1 MNLLD
6 ERVTD
11 RDLYF
16 GDRNRASS
24 NSMAFNSLQK
34 EVNRINTGDN
44 ESFDLI
50 GLTELRNDADF
61 ASIDGSSLSVAVIDS
76 GIDTAHPLLRDNYT
90 TGVDFFNGDDNPD
103 DVVGHGT
110 HVSGIIGAVDREI
123 GVAPDIELIGLKIGE
138 TSIDSDAI
146 TNSLAW
152 VLENHQE
159 YNIVAVNMSL
169 SGGFYT
175 SEDWLVGDRRI
186 GLIKRLEEAGVVVVS
201 AAGNLYQY
209 KDLERSQPNQEPNI
223 GAPAIYSTIAVGAV
237 WQNDNYS
244 NINQTAGTDRI
255 AYFSQRLD
263 TDNFI
268 FAPGTYVESTYV
280 DNNGLELLSGTSMA
294 SPHVAGAVALLQE
307 AALQF
312 GGRLLTSD
320 EVTAI
325 LRDTADT
332 VYDGDDEEDAVTN
345 TNTSYLR
352 LNVYN
357 AVAEVQRR
365 FADTEFTAADRD
377 VDGTITQVREGAS
390 HSIFNSRENIG
401 EDGDVYIGD
410 RDVDFWKISFDE
422 PGILEIDLD
431 SGSNNSVDTVATLFD
446 DEGNLLAL
454 NDDSDRLDPLLR
466 YEIIPD
472 TDYYI
477 GITGYGNEF
486 DPFVLGSGSAGNTGD
501 YSISSDLLPLS
512 EIDRVSNNRLDIG
525 DIKDVEVGTIIEGNI
540 GSDNGLVLGADDI
553 DLYRFIAPKDGEL
566 NIDVSTT
573 EESGSDTVLRLFDR
587 DGDEIA
593 SNDNRNNA
601 TKDSY
606 LQQEITADTEY
617 YIGINGYSDR
627 ATLYDPL
634 TGENAATGVEGN
646 YSLSL
651 SYEGDINSLDTRI
664 YRFQNNNIPGTY
676 IYVGE
681 RERQNINNNFFDFSE
696 EGLAFKVATEPENN
710 LIPIYRFQNNNVPGT
725 YLFVGKTERNNIN
738 NNFENT
744 FREEGIAFYVYDA
757 DDTQGTT
764 LYRFGNTAQ
773 PGTYIFVAEA
783 ERDNIIENYPSFVE
797 EGIAFEVNI

>member
-1 MNLLD
+1 MS
-6 ERVTD
+6 D
-11 RDLYF
+11 RSIEF
-16 GDRNRASS
+16 SS
-24 NSMAFNSLQK
+24 PMMFNSLQK
-34 EVNRINTGDN
+34 EVNRVEIGDN

-50 GLTELRNDADF
+50 GLTELRNNGDF
-61 ASIDGSSLSVAVIDS
+61 ANLDGSSLSVAVIDS
-76 GIDTAHPLLRDNYT
+76 GIDTAHPLLQDNYT
-90 TGVDFFNGDDNPD
+90 TGFDFFNGDDNPD

-110 HVSGIIGAVDREI
+110 HVSGIIGARDRRI
-123 GVAPDIELIGLKIGE
+123 GVAPDVDLIGLKVGE
-138 TSIDSDAI
+138 ARRVDSNAI
-146 TNSLAW
+146 ADSLEW
-152 VLENHQE
+152 VLNNHQK

-175 SEDWLVGDRRI
+175 SEDWLIGDRKI
-186 GLIKRLEEAGVVVVS
+186 GLIQRLEEAGIVVVS
-201 AAGNLYQY
+201 AAGNYYQY
-209 KDLERSQPNQEPNI
+209 KDLEGSQPNQEPNL

-237 WQNDNYS
+237 WQNDDPPFYYAGT
-244 NINQTAGTDRI
+244 NQTAGTDRI

-268 FAPGTYVESTYV
+268 LAPGTYVNSTYA
-280 DNNGLELLSGTSMA
+280 DNDGLELLSGTSMA

-312 GGRLLTSD
+312 GGRLLTTN

-325 LRDTADT
+325 LQDTADT
-332 VYDGDDEEDAVTN
+332 VFDGDDEEDVVTN
-345 TNTSYLR
+345 TNTSYSR
-352 LNVYN
+352 LNIHN
-357 AVAEVQRR
+357 AVTQVQRR

-377 VDGTITQVREGAS
+377 INGTIAQVREGAS
-390 HSIFNSRENIG
+390 YAIFSSQENIG
-401 EDGDVYIGD
+401 EDRDVYVGD
-410 RDVDFWKISFDE
+410 RDADFWKISFDE

-431 SGSNNSVDTVATLFD
+431 SSNNSVDTVATLFN
-446 DEGNLLAL
+446 DEGDLLAV
-454 NDDSDRLDPLLR
+454 NDDSDGLDPLLR

-472 TDYYI
+472 TDYYVS
-477 GITGYGNEF
+477 ITGYGNEF